1 MFQFLKCLYQTKVPS
16 LLWRKF
22 NSKYSTLL
30 TNIQMLKDVTHTESN
45 AIVWFPEI
53 SGYVNWRCGFLC
65 QMKHIITINCL
76 TYKTSATIGK
86 MIFLLKKVPKQYSA
100 KKYRNISMNI
110 SQSDEGKQN
119 HRGHY
124 KSKPI
129 IINLTRSKVKAYS
142 LVLLPI
148 WSAAAAE

>member
-76 TYKTSATIGK
+76 TYKKICNNRQNNSPFRNK
-86 MIFLLKKVPKQYSA
+86 SQNDNMPKSIEMFQWTYLNHMREN
-100 KKYRNISMNI
+100 KIIEVTTNP
-110 SQSDEGKQN
+110 SQ
-119 HRGHY
+119 
-124 KSKPI
+124 
-129 IINLTRSKVKAYS
+129 
-142 LVLLPI
+142 
-148 WSAAAAE
+148 

>member
-76 TYKTSATIGK
+76 TYKKSATIG
-86 MIFLLKKVPKQYSA
+86 
-100 KKYRNISMNI
+100 
-110 SQSDEGKQN
+110 
-119 HRGHY
+119 
-124 KSKPI
+124 I
-129 IINLTRSKVKAYS
+129 IIIQSEKKSQNDNMPKSIEMFQWTYLNHMRENKIIEVTTNPSQ
-142 LVLLPI
+142 
-148 WSAAAAE
+148 